1 MTDAEALATIKRANE
16 HAGTAARLYRQA
28 AEALAA
34 GDLHTAAAR
43 HESAD
48 SYRFLNATARDV
60 IRAERHIRAGR

>member
-1 MTDAEALATIKRANE
+1 MTEAEMFATIKRANQ

-34 GDLHTAAAR
+34 GDLATATAR
-43 HESAD
+43 HELAE

-60 IRAERHIRAGR
+60 IRAERQIRAGR